1 VVGDHV
7 PVSLGVLWMV
17 VMLAGVCG
25 CVGVGVVVVVVQ
37 WKLGRCLCGV
47 MESWGFGR
55 GQRRV
60 GGLGQAGCR
69 CRCRCWCFKQRA
81 MVNTAHVNCRQATV
95 LCTSRRP
102 WNRARNREQWSKSRI
117 TTGDGVSYSLW
128 PARICGE
135 GCASW
140 AVARRY
146 KDCTRSPRHHQGV
159 AGPLPAAPRR
169 V

>member
-1 VVGDHV
+1 MEV
-7 PVSLGVLWMV
+7 
-17 VMLAGVCG
+17 
-25 CVGVGVVVVVVQ
+25 
-37 WKLGRCLCGV
+37 GRCVCGV

-69 CRCRCWCFKQRA
+69 WRCRCGCFKQRA
-81 MVNTAHVNCRQATV
+81 TVNTASINCRQATV

-117 TTGDGVSYSLW
+117 TTGDGVSYPLW

-140 AVARRY
+140 AIATKTALAPLAIIKGSRARCRLHPVASR
-146 KDCTRSPRHHQGV
+146 
-159 AGPLPAAPRR
+159 LPALLPCWGSYFRLG
-169 V
+169 